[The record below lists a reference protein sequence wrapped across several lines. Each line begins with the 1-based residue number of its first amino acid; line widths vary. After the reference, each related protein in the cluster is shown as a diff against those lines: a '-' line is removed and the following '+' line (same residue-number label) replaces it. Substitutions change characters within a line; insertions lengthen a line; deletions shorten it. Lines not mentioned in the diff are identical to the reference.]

1 MPMSEEALILH
12 CSPTLAG
19 LKTGN
24 IFSADF
30 ENKETLYNEIRNLN
44 HLLHKKGLRVL
55 PLRCQNQRALIYLYR
70 PAKLKA
76 DFQCCE
82 VCRIL
87 KEQGYQNLNQNQCLA
102 ELISRLRS
110 KEEFPHEIGLFLGYP
125 PEDVSG
131 FIRKEPCRCTGY
143 WKVYHNQNEALKVF
157 AQYRKCT
164 ERYLK
169 EYHNGKSLDK
179 LAIAV

>member
-1 MPMSEEALILH
+1 MSEETLIRH

-24 IFSADF
+24 IFSSDF
-30 ENKETLYNEIRNLN
+30 ENKESLYSEIRNLN
-44 HLLHKKGLRVL
+44 HILKAKGLRVL
-55 PLRCQNQRALIYLYR
+55 PLRYQNKRALIYLYR

-82 VCRIL
+82 VCQIL
-87 KEQGYQNLNQNQCLA
+87 KEQGYKNANQNQCLA
-102 ELISRLRS
+102 ELISRLRT
-110 KEEFPHEIGLFLGYP
+110 EEAFPHEIGLFLGYP

-143 WKVYHNQNEALKVF
+143 WKVYHNQKEALKTF
-157 AQYRKCT
+157 AKYRKCT
-164 ERYLK
+164 EVYLE
-169 EYHNGKSLDK
+169 EYRNGTSLEK
-179 LAIAV
+179 LAVAV